1 MKNYYAI
8 LGVAP
13 SAEEIV
19 IRAAWKALAQRYHP
33 DRFAGDI
40 AQAHTRMAEINEA
53 YNVLSN
59 PVQRQTY
66 DRARADKRMHS
77 PDGMHEENA
86 GQTANGVDQFEKD
99 WALAVG
105 VQSNF
110 GDNPEIIALA
120 RQLMF
125 EGNKAAAK
133 ALNDS
138 IRELSSNV
146 PAEWIINRICEDFNI
161 ETKDMWK
168 RRLRREAKA
177 RENAVWEKVREKARA
192 ENAQKEEN
200 SVAPDPAPP
209 RQAGVLHWHWQN
221 SFLTAVVVVVL
232 FIVMMIGL
240 FSKF

>member
-1 MKNYYAI
+1 MKDYYAI
-8 LGVAP
+8 LGIAP
-13 SAEEIV
+13 AAEEIV

-33 DRFAGDI
+33 DRFAGDV

-53 YNVLSN
+53 YHVLSN

-66 DRARADKRMHS
+66 DQSRADKKEYFS
-77 PDGMHEENA
+77 SGMYEENA
-86 GQTANGVDQFEKD
+86 GQTANGIDQFEKD

-105 VQSNF
+105 AQSNF
-110 GDNPEIIALA
+110 GDNPEIIAFA

-138 IRELSSNV
+138 IRELSSHV
-146 PAEWIINRICEDFNI
+146 PSEWIINRICEDFNI

-177 RENAVWEKVREKARA
+177 REDAVWEKVREKTRTEKAR
-192 ENAQKEEN
+192 EED
-200 SVAPDPAPP
+200 SATPDPASP
-209 RQAGVLHWHWQN
+209 RRADILNGHWQN

-232 FIVMMIGL
+232 FIVMMIWL
-240 FSKF
+240 FSQF